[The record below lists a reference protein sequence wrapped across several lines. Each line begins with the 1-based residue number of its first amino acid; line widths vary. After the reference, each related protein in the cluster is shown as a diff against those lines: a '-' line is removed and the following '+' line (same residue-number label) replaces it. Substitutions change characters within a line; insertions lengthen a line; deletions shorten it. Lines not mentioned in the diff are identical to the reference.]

1 MDDQKKIFR
10 VFQLIS
16 RLRSHFG
23 VKKSDLAQSF
33 DVSERTIERYFVL
46 LRNLGFEIENR
57 EQFFYIPRVDKQNV
71 LPEDFIVFSIEEAA
85 AIRDVIAGSSIQSP
99 MQKALLTKLYALT
112 DIEEL
117 SETLYNQSISQN
129 ISRVRQAVTGRTQIW
144 LRAYHSVNSN
154 TTSNRLVEPIRFVN
168 YYTYLLAFEVEAQM
182 VKQYKTDRIGDVETT
197 ELPWQF
203 ENLHGTTYVDA
214 FGMSGSKPIPILLN
228 LSTRAHRLMEE
239 EHPDTIP
246 YIKKIKSENLFQ
258 FKGNVYSYQ
267 GIGRFIMGL
276 PGEVEVI
283 EDEGLREYVREK
295 MKVWMDKKTQLK
307 Q

>member
-16 RLRSHFG
+16 RLRLPFG

-46 LRNLGFEIENR
+46 LRSLGFDIENR
-57 EQFFYIPRVDKQNV
+57 EKYFYIPRVDKQNV

-85 AIRDVIAGSSIQSP
+85 AIRDAITGSSIQSP
-99 MQKALLTKLYALT
+99 LQKALLTKLYALT
-112 DIEEL
+112 DIDEL
-117 SETLYNQSISQN
+117 SEMLYNQSISQN
-129 ISRVRQAVTGRTQIW
+129 ISRVRQAITGRTQIW
-144 LRAYHSVNSN
+144 LKAYHSVNSN
-154 TTSNRLVEPIRFVN
+154 TTCNRLVEPIRFVS
-168 YYTYLLAFEVEAQM
+168 YYAYLLAFEVETQM

-203 ENLHGTTYVDA
+203 ENIQDTPHVDA
-214 FGMSGSKPIPILLN
+214 FGMSGSEPIPILLN
-228 LSTRAHRLMEE
+228 LSTRAYRLMEE
-239 EHPDTIP
+239 EHPDAIP
-246 YIKKIKSENLFQ
+246 YMVSDKSKNLAQ

-295 MKVWMDKKTQLK
+295 MKVWMDKMT
-307 Q
+307 

>member
-33 DVSERTIERYFVL
+33 DVSVRTIERYFVL
-46 LRNLGFEIENR
+46 LRNLGFEVKNR
-57 EQFFYIPRVDKQNV
+57 EQFFYIPRVDKQNI

-85 AIRDVIAGSSIQSP
+85 AIRDAITGSSIQSP
-99 MQKALLTKLYALT
+99 LQKSLLTKLYALT

-129 ISRVRQAVTGRTQIW
+129 ISRVRQAITGRTQIW

-154 TTSNRLVEPIRFVN
+154 TTCNRLVEPIRFVS
-168 YYTYLLAFEVEAQM
+168 YYTYLLAFEVETQM

-228 LSTRAHRLMEE
+228 LSTRAFRLMRE
-239 EHPDTIP
+239 EHPDAIP
-246 YIKKIKSENLFQ
+246 HIKKIKSENLVQ

-267 GIGRFIMGL
+267 GIARFIMGL

-283 EDEGLREYVREK
+283 EDEGLREYVR
-295 MKVWMDKKTQLK
+295 KKNEGLDG
-307 Q
+307 